1 MGAKAMMNEFE
12 LEFLVTYS
20 LHIKRAMNSLVFC
33 INAHV
38 LSLVAFLVT
47 VVLTTITKDL
57 KL

>member
-1 MGAKAMMNEFE
+1 MMNEFE